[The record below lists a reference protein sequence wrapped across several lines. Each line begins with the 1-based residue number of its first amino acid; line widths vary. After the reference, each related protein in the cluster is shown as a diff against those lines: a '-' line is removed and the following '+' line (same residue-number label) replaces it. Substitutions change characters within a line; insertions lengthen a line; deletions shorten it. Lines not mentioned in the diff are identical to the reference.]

1 MTSSTAAV
9 GKHFADEKYSLWVC
23 EHQYFGEFW
32 NILWTTPVI
41 VGKYYQTLSSYEC
54 VLKTLTQSSS
64 DIITVLCSVMRTQLC
79 SAWNVKTLIKPVLS
93 LSGYTKSAQQ
103 NTVGSFPD
111 PFFNQHIWSFHYKAN
126 PELSDLSTKSG
137 QICFVFKLIRYSPL
151 DGVVNTFSVPRYKEF
166 CCCFEFVC
174 ILWSNIYKLYY
185 AEQFPRSITI
195 YTKQAFDGFFK

>member
-1 MTSSTAAV
+1 MDDTCNCWQILSNT
-9 GKHFADEKYSLWVC
+9 FILWVC
-23 EHQYFGEFW
+23 PENTDTVFFRHYNCAVQCNEDTIVFCLKCQNIVKASALSIRFHQVSTAEHCG
-32 NILWTTPVI
+32 
-41 VGKYYQTLSSYEC
+41 
-54 VLKTLTQSSS
+54 
-64 DIITVLCSVMRTQLC
+64 IISCSL
-79 SAWNVKTLIKPVLS
+79 L
-93 LSGYTKSAQQ
+93 Y
-103 NTVGSFPD
+103 
-111 PFFNQHIWSFHYKAN
+111 QHIWSFHYKEN

-151 DGVVNTFSVPRYKEF
+151 DGVVNTFSVPRYNEF